1 MLRCE
6 FVSQVKYF
14 QLHLVPLGALKS
26 LTAALM
32 EHSVVASETA
42 YFPTIAYNVFYT
54 IAHNVNVFLT
64 LGYYVTKL
72 FRIHSRLLKRVV
84 KKYPDDLLWL
94 LLSRLC
100 ISSEATQMT
109 GRSQHDE

>member
-32 EHSVVASETA
+32 GHSVVASETA

-84 KKYPDDLLWL
+84 KKYPDDLGYFYRDYALAVK
-94 LLSRLC
+94 R
-100 ISSEATQMT
+100 
-109 GRSQHDE
+109 HK